1 MSFETNDTNP
11 IINLGN
17 YEEYFLLYVDD
28 ELNAQEKAAVDA
40 FLTFHPELR
49 SELDLLMGTKL
60 EPEFLGFD
68 AKEELLS
75 ANIAQQVVDENLLLH
90 VDGELDDAARKA
102 TEQKLQADEAYRNQY
117 QLLLRTKSDP
127 AEIIPYPNKEELYRR
142 SVYRMRTG
150 FVLRVAAALLLVAS
164 LGVLYFNQQGLE
176 TGNSNTGM
184 AKRDNAKPA
193 VTQPSATTSAPDSGA
208 IIPNDQLAKNEGV
221 GDNKNAPAVA
231 STATKQGAEL
241 AYQKPMKA
249 ARNVSAQTAQITMAD
264 QPQEEDQAVA
274 YQPITREAAGDMPL
288 VRAGK
293 KELHTDVTSADVD
306 TYNLTNAGAEVSFAA
321 NTEEKSRGNLKSLL
335 RKATRMVER
344 RTGINATNEDEEL
357 LIGVVAVKLK

>member
-17 YEEYFLLYVDD
+17 YEEYFLLYLDD

-60 EPEFLGFD
+60 EPEFLCFD
-68 AKEELLS
+68 GKEELLA
-75 ANIAQQVVDENLLLH
+75 ANMGQQVVDENLLLH
-90 VDGELDDAARKA
+90 VDGELDEAARKA

-150 FVLRVAAALLLVAS
+150 FVMRVAAAVLLIAS
-164 LGVLYFNQQGLE
+164 MGVLFYSQPSGKPGAE
-176 TGNSNTGM
+176 NTGM
-184 AKRDNAKPA
+184 AKTEDSKPA
-193 VTQPSATTSAPDSGA
+193 LPQPATGNREPEAGTLAGKVPPSQHAATPEKEVVTPTDAAPV
-208 IIPNDQLAKNEGV
+208 NNV
-221 GDNKNAPAVA
+221 
-231 STATKQGAEL
+231 L
-241 AYQKPMKA
+241 AYQAPAKLT
-249 ARNVSAQTAQITMAD
+249 RE
-264 QPQEEDQAVA
+264 QPAEAVAPVAKQGPSEEEQVLA
-274 YQPITREAAGDMPL
+274 YQPMAREAAGDMPL

-293 KELHTDVTSADVD
+293 KELQPAVTSADNE
-306 TYNLTNAGAEVSFAA
+306 TYHTSNAGAEFTFAA
-321 NTEEKSRGNLKSLL
+321 NTEERSRGNLKSLL

-344 RTGINATNEDEEL
+344 RTGINATNEDDEL
-357 LIGVVAVKLK
+357 LIGVVAIKLK